1 MYVIYTLTVSMFN
14 LKKTLS
20 ISIYIYM
27 YLENVIKI
35 VECQIVDHR
44 QQGLP
49 TLPGIPRQNFQRKMP
64 VETRIQLHVYKY

>member
-1 MYVIYTLTVSMFN
+1 
-14 LKKTLS
+14 
-20 ISIYIYM
+20 M

-49 TLPGIPRQNFQRKMP
+49 TLPGIPRQNVQRKMP